1 MKPKILP
8 PLFRVFYTYDENPN
22 RQPRMYTTT
31 VNAETAE
38 AAITALRARM
48 VADGMPMDRIEITGA
63 ALNVLT

>member
-1 MKPKILP
+1 MTPKASQ
-8 PLFRVFYTYDENPN
+8 PLFRVYYTYDEATN

-31 VNAETAE
+31 VNAETAD
-38 AAITALRARM
+38 AAIAALRARM